1 MNMNIQR
8 LSSRYPKQ
16 KGRKLFFL
24 KNMPWKQNS
33 KQESGP
39 LNSKSASQPIISVN
53 INSELL
59 CKDILSAMNFHDIMD
74 LINQNFLFKYQMLS
88 LNKTL
93 IMELWTL
100 IGAWC
105 QETFLTFSSMTQK
118 FKQFLKISYNS
129 NNGRW

>member
-59 CKDILSAMNFHDIMD
+59 CKEFSWHNGF
-74 LINQNFLFKYQMLS
+74 NQS
-88 LNKTL
+88 
-93 IMELWTL
+93 
-100 IGAWC
+100 
-105 QETFLTFSSMTQK
+105 K
-118 FKQFLKISYNS
+118 FYLQIPNVKPQ
-129 NNGRW
+129 